1 MITVNASAL
10 KRLLCLTQRR
20 QTVAGK
26 NNPQVV
32 ACVLRADNQRLST
45 TSLVRDGK
53 TSVSYFSV
61 PCMVHPE
68 KEDEAMP
75 VPDIDRLLGVLKH
88 FSGEIKISTSKTGI
102 VVKSSKKQTTLQA
115 NLNGLAFPHS
125 TETIGAWEE
134 KSMALADKIDGN
146 TYKLADGSVI
156 EPMCSITVD
165 ADHLAEALSADNM
178 NNQKLNRYKFHMGG
192 EFTDSYLHVGDPLK
206 GQTIVKL
213 VEDLKHDCEE
223 WEWSFEGGLENVVS
237 FLSGDLKLSFL
248 DFRQYEQ
255 GIRMI
260 VEADN
265 GWFMQAGVLE

>member
-32 ACVLRADNQRLST
+32 ACVLRAKDQRLST

-53 TSVSYFSV
+53 TSVSHFHI
-61 PCMVHPE
+61 PCEHE
-68 KEDEAMP
+68 GLNLDGMP

-88 FSGEIKISTSKTGI
+88 HSGDVSISTSKSGI
-102 VVKSSKKQTTLQA
+102 VVKSAKKQTTLQA

-125 TETIGAWEE
+125 TETIGAWEG
-134 KSMALADKIDGN
+134 KSISLAEKIDNN

-156 EPMCSITVD
+156 KPMCSITIN
-165 ADHLAEALSADNM
+165 AEELTDALSADNM

-192 EFTDSYLHVGDPLK
+192 ELTDSYVHVGDPLK
-206 GQTIVKL
+206 GQTIIKL
-213 VEDLKHDCEE
+213 VEELKHDCDE
-223 WEWSFEGGLENVVS
+223 WDWSFEGGLENVVS
-237 FLSGDLKLSFL
+237 FLSGELILSFL
-248 DFRQYEQ
+248 DFRPYEQ

-260 VEADN
+260 LTSDN